1 MEFADKDIRWVQRF
15 SNYRKAF
22 AQLKKF
28 IEKGDLSD
36 LEEQGLIKAFEYTF
50 ELAWNTMKDYIEYQG
65 NGNNITGSRDT
76 FRQAFKAG
84 LITNGQSWMD
94 MLASRNLTSH
104 SYNEETA
111 NEIVDSI
118 TSTYYYLFSDF
129 EEKMESLRS
138 GLQSRIF

>member
-1 MEFADKDIRWVQRF
+1 MESANKDIRWVQRF
-15 SNYRKAF
+15 ANYRKAF

-28 IEKGDLSD
+28 IEKGKLSD

-76 FRQAFKAG
+76 LRQSFKAG

-138 GLQSRIF
+138 GLQ

>member
-1 MEFADKDIRWVQRF
+1 MESADKDIRWEQRF
-15 SNYRKAF
+15 SNYTKAF

-65 NGNNITGSRDT
+65 NASNITGSRDT
-76 FRQAFKAG
+76 FRQAYKAG
-84 LITNGQSWMD
+84 LITKGQSWMD

-111 NEIVDSI
+111 NEIVNSI
-118 TSTYYYLFSDF
+118 SSTYYYLFSDF
-129 EEKMESLRS
+129 EEKMESLRT

>member
-1 MEFADKDIRWVQRF
+1 MESVDKNIRWVQRF

-22 AQLKKF
+22 AQMKKF
-28 IEKGDLSD
+28 IDKGDLSD

-118 TSTYYYLFSDF
+118 SSTYFYLFSDF
-129 EEKMESLRS
+129 EEKMESLRA